1 MPTDITA
8 LRAAGRAR
16 FTAGSRG
23 RTPVTLPGKG
33 WSLSPKRVATA
44 RWRPRELTAAR
55 RMFTVAGALP
65 HPTAPMTSVESEAGR
80 GHAPLC

>member
-8 LRAAGRAR
+8 RRVAGRDR

-23 RTPVTLPGKG
+23 RIPVTLPGKG
-33 WSLSPKRVATA
+33 RALSPKRVATV
-44 RWRPRELTAAR
+44 RWRPRELTAAH
-55 RMFTVAGALP
+55 RMFTAAGAVP
-65 HPTAPMTSVESEAGR
+65 HPTAPMTSVESEAGS